1 MFNFKLNKINTV
13 MFRRRIEIDLTVN
26 NENIYII
33 IGSKDGSIG
42 CNIINVTNRH
52 VYIWRYNISNLY
64 HSPTIMEKQ
73 DKTTFWK
80 GKQKI

>member
-1 MFNFKLNKINTV
+1 MWFKYCSEPGKKYTFKVIAEMFNFKLNKINTV

-52 VYIWRYNISNLY
+52 VYI
-64 HSPTIMEKQ
+64 
-73 DKTTFWK
+73 
-80 GKQKI
+80 